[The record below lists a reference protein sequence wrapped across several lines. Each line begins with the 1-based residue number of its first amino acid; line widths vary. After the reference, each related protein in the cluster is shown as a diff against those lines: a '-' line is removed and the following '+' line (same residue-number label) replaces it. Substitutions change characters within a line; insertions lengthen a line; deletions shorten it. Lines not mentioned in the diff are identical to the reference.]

1 MKPYNFVF
9 NIIML
14 LLCRGLQAFYMFI
27 LGQLKKMYYFI
38 FLTKTNL
45 SSFLEPPIV
54 SYFNPYKAA
63 VNLSVKGALIRQ
75 KLKKGPENRFFRCVA
90 PGHRNVKKI
99 LIW

>member
-1 MKPYNFVF
+1 MW
-9 NIIML
+9 
-14 LLCRGLQAFYMFI
+14 GLTSILHVYFGTIKKNVLFY
-27 LGQLKKMYYFI
+27 

-45 SSFLEPPIV
+45 SSFLEPLIV